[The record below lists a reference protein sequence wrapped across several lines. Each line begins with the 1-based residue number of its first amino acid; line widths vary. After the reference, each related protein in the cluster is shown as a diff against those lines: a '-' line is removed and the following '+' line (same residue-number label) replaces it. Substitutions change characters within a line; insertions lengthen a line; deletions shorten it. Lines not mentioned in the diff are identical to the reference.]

1 MQHARF
7 AGFGHM
13 ACAGRVNSIEDG
25 MKIRNCDRP
34 HLRSVRSKASLH
46 FANTPLS
53 RYRDAAT
60 TGMHMAPSQDTDEDV
75 GLLRIG
81 LFFDGTR
88 NNAHNLARGRPQVP
102 AAPGAAA
109 RG

>member
-1 MQHARF
+1 
-7 AGFGHM
+7 
-13 ACAGRVNSIEDG
+13 
-25 MKIRNCDRP
+25 
-34 HLRSVRSKASLH
+34 
-46 FANTPLS
+46 
-53 RYRDAAT
+53 
-60 TGMHMAPSQDTDEDV
+60 MAPSQDTDEDV

-88 NNAHNLARGRPQVP
+88 NNAHNLARGRPAAA